1 MDYRN
6 LGATGLKV
14 SELCLGAMMFGS
26 RTDESDSRKILQVFT
41 DAGGT
46 FIDTANVYGDGASEE
61 VLGRWL
67 KTQRRADYVIAT
79 KVWGPAGPRPTDR
92 GLSRKH
98 ILDAVDASLRRLGT
112 DYIDLYQL
120 HLWDDSTPLTESLS
134 TLDGL
139 VRSGK
144 VRYIGVSNFRGW
156 QLQKAV
162 DLCTQHGWEPLASL
176 QPLYTLL
183 DRSPEWELLP
193 VCRNEGL
200 GVITWSPLRSGWLSG
215 AFQRGMTAP
224 PADSKVSTPGTHSWD
239 RYGNEHT
246 WHVIDELTAV
256 AAEAGRTL
264 PQVAVRWLMQRPGV
278 TAPIIGPRTPAYLD
292 DLLGAA
298 EFSLTT
304 EQMERL
310 DVASQPESVPYPYF
324 FD

>member
-1 MDYRN
+1 
-6 LGATGLKV
+6 
-14 SELCLGAMMFGS
+14 
-26 RTDESDSRKILQVFT
+26 
-41 DAGGT
+41 
-46 FIDTANVYGDGASEE
+46 
-61 VLGRWL
+61 
-67 KTQRRADYVIAT
+67 
-79 KVWGPAGPRPTDR
+79 
-92 GLSRKH
+92 
-98 ILDAVDASLRRLGT
+98 
-112 DYIDLYQL
+112 
-120 HLWDDSTPLTESLS
+120 
-134 TLDGL
+134 
-139 VRSGK
+139 
-144 VRYIGVSNFRGW
+144 
-156 QLQKAV
+156 
-162 DLCTQHGWEPLASL
+162 
-176 QPLYTLL
+176 
-183 DRSPEWELLP
+183 
-193 VCRNEGL
+193 
-200 GVITWSPLRSGWLSG
+200 
-215 AFQRGMTAP
+215 MTAP